1 MDSVVI
7 VEFVLELILYI
18 LKLYCT
24 IRFYDELELPQ
35 LELRQLETSD
45 STCEKEKIQK
55 VSKRYIIETASLFY
69 P

>member
-18 LKLYCT
+18 LKLYYT
-24 IRFYDELELPQ
+24 IRVYDELQVPQ

-45 STCEKEKIQK
+45 STCEKD
-55 VSKRYIIETASLFY
+55 SKGI
-69 P
+69 